1 MAETPHDRTEGRQP
15 ADLARCEFNALPITL
30 SARVATGR
38 ATLAAL
44 RALTPGQVVPLSTP
58 IGDPCRLVAEGV
70 EIGAGEIAEIRG
82 RLTLRLTRLGHDLG

>member
-1 MAETPHDRTEGRQP
+1 MVETPHERAEGART
-15 ADLARCEFNALPITL
+15 ADLARRDFDALPITL
-30 SARVATGR
+30 SARVATGH

-58 IGDPCRLVAEGV
+58 IGDPCRLVADGV

-82 RLTLRLTRLGHDLG
+82 RLALRLTRLGHDLG